1 MFIEFWES
9 DMNMIG
15 EIEVK
20 DYLSEEG
27 RKDFLDA
34 SMLYIIKGLDI
45 EKEEN
50 EIERQL
56 IFTHKEVSNY
66 PNVPWTKGIKWKY
79 LLTEKRITIKGKKD

>member
-66 PNVPWTKGIKWKY
+66 PNVP
-79 LLTEKRITIKGKKD
+79 

>member
-1 MFIEFWES
+1 MFIEFWER

-66 PNVPWTKGIKWKY
+66 PNVP
-79 LLTEKRITIKGKKD
+79 

>member
-1 MFIEFWES
+1 MEIAMFIEFWES

-66 PNVPWTKGIKWKY
+66 PNVP
-79 LLTEKRITIKGKKD
+79 

>member
-45 EKEEN
+45 E
-50 EIERQL
+50 
-56 IFTHKEVSNY
+56 
-66 PNVPWTKGIKWKY
+66 
-79 LLTEKRITIKGKKD
+79 